1 MSSSSNST
9 PGVML
14 YYDLRPA
21 IAYLSREEKGELLDA
36 ILSYGEDEA
45 EPELDGAALRMLWT
59 LVAPR
64 IDADRRRYRAKC
76 ERARASSR
84 KRWDA
89 NACDGIE
96 TDANSTTTTTPTTNS
111 TTTPS
116 STSASTSASTPASAP
131 ASASRGEGGA
141 EGGKFSTVSTEFSTA
156 TGKDAENGAI
166 PVEKPVENV
175 QNPAYTY
182 DRESLLRQI
191 VGSGYGKGN
200 AFRPSHPSCPSSKRG
215 LERVFGG
222 MSAPYGEEDGYG

>member
-96 TDANSTTTTTPTTNS
+96 TDANSTTTPTANS
-111 TTTPS
+111 TT
-116 STSASTSASTPASAP
+116 TSASTSASTPAS

-191 VGSGYGKGN
+191 VGSRYASGN
-200 AFRPSHPSCPSSKRG
+200 AFRPSSPSSPSSKQG
-215 LERVFGG
+215 LVRVFGG
-222 MSAPYGEEDGYG
+222 GPDPYDEEDGFG

>member
-96 TDANSTTTTTPTTNS
+96 TDANSTTTTTPTTTPAS
-111 TTTPS
+111 TPA

-156 TGKDAENGAI
+156 PEKHEDNRGMT
-166 PVEKPVENV
+166 VEKPVDNV

-191 VGSGYGKGN
+191 VGSRYASGN
-200 AFRPSHPSCPSSKRG
+200 AFRPSSPSSPSSRQG
-215 LERVFGG
+215 LVRVFGG
-222 MSAPYGEEDGYG
+222 GPDPYDEEDGFG

>member
-1 MSSSSNST
+1 MPASNST

-14 YYDLRPA
+14 YFDLRPA
-21 IAYLSREEKGELLDA
+21 IAYLSTEEKGELLDA
-36 ILSYGEDEA
+36 ILGYGEDEA
-45 EPELDGAALRMLWT
+45 EPELESPALKMLWT
-59 LVAPR
+59 LVCPR
-64 IDADRRRYRAKC
+64 IDADRERYLKRC

-89 NACDGIE
+89 NACDGTE
-96 TDANSTTTTTPTTNS
+96 TDANYNSNSNS
-111 TTTPS
+111 TTTPA
-116 STSASTSASTPASAP
+116 STSASTSASASAPAP

-156 TGKDAENGAI
+156 PEKHEDNRGMT
-166 PVEKPVENV
+166 VEKPVDNV